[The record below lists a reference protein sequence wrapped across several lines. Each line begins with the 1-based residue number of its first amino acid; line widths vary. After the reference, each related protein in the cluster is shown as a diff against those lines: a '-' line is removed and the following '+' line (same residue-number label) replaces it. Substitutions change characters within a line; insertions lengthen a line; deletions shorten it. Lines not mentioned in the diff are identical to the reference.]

1 MKKNYLFTFVVLFM
15 GLQAANAQQ
24 STTASGGT
32 ASGAGGSATYTIGQ
46 VAYSRISSSGG
57 SVGEGVQQ
65 PYEFLIGID
74 EINGISVTMTL
85 FPNPSSSMVNV
96 KIDSDQLKDVSYIL
110 SDMLGR
116 ILLRDNISA
125 RLTSIALD
133 KFESGNYE
141 LTILNKK
148 EKVKSFQITKTN

>member
-1 MKKNYLFTFVVLFM
+1 MLTGLLLFGFEALH
-15 GLQAANAQQ
+15 AQQ
-24 STTASGGT
+24 STTAAGGT
-32 ASGAGGSATYTIGQ
+32 ATGADGSATYSVGQ
-46 VAYSRISSSGG
+46 IAYERISSTGG

-85 FPNPSSSMVNV
+85 FPNPSSSAVNV
-96 KIDSDQLKDVSYIL
+96 KIESDLLKDVSFIL
-110 SDMLGR
+110 CDMLGKV
-116 ILLRDNISA
+116 LLRDNINA
-125 RLTSIALD
+125 QLTSIPLD